1 MKKIVLLLAMC
12 VIAVANVYAQGPSQ
26 AETKM
31 AEIVKR
37 YDAVKGVDCL
47 TVSKGSGL
55 GLVKMMLNQQ
65 FGKEFMKGVTSITII
80 NYSDAEP
87 ETCIALRKELDQFC
101 SLLEEFR
108 ADDDEEF
115 AENDYVRIFA
125 LPLDEGAI
133 SDFVIAIEDKESK
146 MMMHMAGKIKFDN
159 VD

>member
-1 MKKIVLLLAMC
+1 MC

-65 FGKEFMKGVTSITII
+65 FGKEFMKGVTSITVI
-80 NYSDAEP
+80 NYSDASQ
-87 ETCIALRKELDQFC
+87 ETCQALRNEIDSFASLLQEFNMGGEKEL
-101 SLLEEFR
+101 SEYSYIRSYAAMSGE
-108 ADDDEEF
+108 
-115 AENDYVRIFA
+115 RI
-125 LPLDEGAI
+125 L
-133 SDFVIAIEDKESK
+133 SDFLVAMENKEVRTVIYMS
-146 MMMHMAGKIKFDN
+146 GKIKAE
-159 VD
+159 